1 MSELRNNVGGFISRT
16 IAELRHDRRKATVL
30 AVLTVAA
37 CVALGNVLLGSS
49 TPARATAEIQSQ
61 ADRDLA
67 SAQTPEL
74 DMFDDMLAAKGAQ
87 SRHQAYLKQAG
98 HEIVRDLFEPN
109 PEFFPPEQTPRESR
123 PTVLVEESEHDAI
136 QSHRRAILADAQALV
151 LQSTVIS
158 STPKAIVNGRLMT
171 IGEKING
178 FELVAVTP
186 RKCKLSK
193 KGVIVVLKLS
203 K

>member
-1 MSELRNNVGGFISRT
+1 MSESNNNKDGFILRT

-30 AVLTVAA
+30 AVLTVASFA
-37 CVALGNVLLGSS
+37 ALGNMLLGSS
-49 TPARATAEIQSQ
+49 TPARATAEILPPANYDS
-61 ADRDLA
+61 AL
-67 SAQTPEL
+67 AQTPEL
-74 DMFDDMLAAKGAQ
+74 DMFDDMLAAKEPQ

-109 PEFFPPEQTPRESR
+109 PEFFPPEQTPSESR
-123 PTVLVEESEHDAI
+123 PTVLAEESEHDAV

-158 STPKAIVNGRLMT
+158 STPKAIVNGRLMAV
-171 IGEKING
+171 GEKING
-178 FELVAVTP
+178 FEMVAVTP